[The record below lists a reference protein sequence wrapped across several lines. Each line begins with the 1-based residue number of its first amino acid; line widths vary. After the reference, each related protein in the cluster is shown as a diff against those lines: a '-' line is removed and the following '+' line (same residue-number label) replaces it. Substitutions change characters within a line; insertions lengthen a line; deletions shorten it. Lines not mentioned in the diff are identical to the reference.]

1 MNFIDVVLLI
11 PIAWFAYK
19 GFSKGFIIEVTSL
32 LALLL
37 GIYIANRLSH
47 ITAAYLIND
56 LKFENEYIDI
66 IAFTITFILV
76 VIATMLLG
84 KALTRL
90 IRVIQLSFLNK
101 IAGAAFSTLKIVF
114 IMSVIIMIFVN
125 FQIENVILKDE
136 QINSSVLYKPVKSV
150 APAFFPKL
158 METDKSF
165 FEDAKKSL
173 DKKLD
178 DLSQ

>member
-1 MNFIDVVLLI
+1 MNFIDIVLLI

-19 GFSKGFIIEVTSL
+19 GFSKGLIIEITSL

-47 ITAAYLIND
+47 ITANYLIND
-56 LKFENEYIDI
+56 LNFEGEYINI
-66 IAFTITFILV
+66 IAFTITFLIV
-76 VIATMLLG
+76 VIATMMFG
-84 KALTRL
+84 KILTRL
-90 IRVIQLSFLNK
+90 IKIVQLSFLNK
-101 IAGAAFSTLKIVF
+101 IAGAAFSMLKVVF
-114 IMSVIIMIFVN
+114 IISVIIMIFVN

-136 QINSSVLYKPVKSV
+136 QIKESALYNPVKSV

-173 DKKLD
+173 DSKID
-178 DLSQ
+178 DLSH

>member
-56 LKFENEYIDI
+56 LKFENEY
-66 IAFTITFILV
+66 ILV